1 MITPE
6 RFGPYLLL
14 KKIGRG
20 GMAELFLARQ
30 TGVAGFERVVAI
42 KRILPHLTEDRE
54 FVQMFVNEAK
64 LAAQITHPNV
74 VQIYDFGA
82 VLGTY
87 YMAMEYVMGKSL
99 AAVLAQGQARG
110 NPIPVPAAVRITA
123 AIAAGLDHANR
134 GATVSGAPLGIIH
147 RDISPQNILIGYNGD
162 VKLVDFGI
170 AKAASSSTHTQT
182 GVLKGKLAYLSPEQA
197 WGKTIDHRSDLF
209 ALGIVLHEMLT
220 GQRLFKAE
228 NEFTTLERVRSADVP
243 APSAVKSELPRE
255 LDAVVLK
262 TLAKN
267 PDDRY
272 PTGQALED
280 ALNGYLRSL
289 SPSPTARD
297 LSDYLRALFEKDI
310 ETDAAGYHQ
319 VTTATKT
326 TATPSKR
333 PAPVTPAEKTRT
345 LATPP
350 SRSAPVPPH
359 PAGNGRAVAIG
370 LGVAAVLALSAF
382 GTWSALKPP
391 AIEPPRTPLASVP
404 PTEPVIP
411 EPRVEPA
418 PLAPQ
423 PVEPAPSAPAVP
435 PEAEAPRVSPPIE
448 RSRTLEPPPKR
459 NKKPTPVPVSA
470 PLKQPRRVA
479 PPTVNEARAVTPAPK
494 ITPAPQVPPPA
505 AAPVVIIP
513 KVAEPIKPVAEAK
526 PAAPAPTRALPEA
539 DPSRTTTPT
548 TPPPTE
554 PAHEEAPLPL
564 LP

>member
-1 MITPE
+1 
-6 RFGPYLLL
+6 LL

-99 AAVLAQGQARG
+99 AAVLAQGHALG
-110 NPIPVPAAVRITA
+110 NPIPTAAAVRITA

-134 GATVSGAPLGIIH
+134 GTTVSGAPLGIIH

-197 WGKTIDHRSDLF
+197 WGKAIDHRSDLF

-228 NEFTTLERVRSADVP
+228 NEFTTLERVRSAEVP
-243 APSAVKSELPRE
+243 APSSLKSGLPME

-280 ALNGYLRSL
+280 ALNSYVRSL
-289 SPSPTARD
+289 SAPPGARD
-297 LSDYLRALFEKDI
+297 LSDYLRALFDKDI
-310 ETDAAGYHQ
+310 ETDTAAYQQ
-319 VTTATKT
+319 VTTIK
-326 TATPSKR
+326 ATPAPTSKR
-333 PAPVTPAEKTRT
+333 PASVTPAEKTRT
-345 LATPP
+345 LAAPA
-350 SRSAPVPPH
+350 SRMPAPTRA
-359 PAGNGRAVAIG
+359 PADGHAAGTHGRVLAIAVGAAVA
-370 LGVAAVLALSAF
+370 VALSAV
-382 GTWSALKPP
+382 GAWSVLKPP
-391 AIEPPRTPLASVP
+391 AIEPPRTPLAAVP
-404 PTEPVIP
+404 PTEPTIP
-411 EPRVEPA
+411 QPRVEPA
-418 PLAPQ
+418 PEAPQ
-423 PVEPAPSAPAVP
+423 RPIEPVAVTPSVTPEASAPRRSPTPEPLARKKKTTTVP
-435 PEAEAPRVSPPIE
+435 ASAPFK
-448 RSRTLEPPPKR
+448 EPP
-459 NKKPTPVPVSA
+459 
-470 PLKQPRRVA
+470 RVA
-479 PPTVNEARAVTPAPK
+479 PPTVSAARSVTPK
-494 ITPAPQVPPPA
+494 PAIKSVPQVQPP
-505 AAPVVIIP
+505 APVVVAP
-513 KVAEPIKPVAEAK
+513 KLAEPVKPVVEAK
-526 PAAPAPTRALPEA
+526 PLAPTPTRVLPERDPPRAPAPPL
-539 DPSRTTTPT
+539 
-548 TPPPTE
+548 PTE
-554 PAHEEAPLPL
+554 PVPLEAPLPL

>member
-1 MITPE
+1 MTTSE

-99 AAVLAQGQARG
+99 AAVLAQGQALG
-110 NPIPVPAAVRITA
+110 KPIPVSAAVRITA

-134 GATVSGAPLGIIH
+134 GTTVSGAPLGIIH
-147 RDISPQNILIGYNGD
+147 RDISPQNILIGYTGD

-197 WGKTIDHRSDLF
+197 WGKAVDHRSDLF

-228 NEFTTLERVRSADVP
+228 NEFTTLERVRSAEVP
-243 APSAVKSELPRE
+243 APSAVKSGVPQE
-255 LDAVVLK
+255 LDAIVLK
-262 TLAKN
+262 ALAKN

-272 PTGQALED
+272 ATGQTLED
-280 ALNGYLRSL
+280 ALSGYLRHL
-289 SPSPTARD
+289 SPPPSARD
-297 LSDYLRALFEKDI
+297 LSDYLRALFDKDI
-310 ETDAAGYHQ
+310 ATDTAAYQQ
-319 VTTATKT
+319 VTMVTKT
-326 TATPSKR
+326 TATPTGKR
-333 PAPVTPAEKTRT
+333 PAPAAPAEKTRT
-345 LATPP
+345 LAAPA
-350 SRSAPVPPH
+350 SRQAPVPQ
-359 PAGNGRAVAIG
+359 PASGGSGRAVAIG
-370 LGVAAVLALSAF
+370 LGAAALLALSAF
-382 GTWSALKPP
+382 GAWSVLKPP
-391 AIEPPRTPLASVP
+391 AIEPPRTPLAAVP

-411 EPRVEPA
+411 DPRVKPA
-418 PLAPQ
+418 
-423 PVEPAPSAPAVP
+423 
-435 PEAEAPRVSPPIE
+435 AEAPPPVEATPSTPTVTPEPEAPSPQPLIKP
-448 RSRTLEPPPKR
+448 SSPSAPPPKR
-459 NKKPTPVPVSA
+459 VKKPTTAPLSA
-470 PLKQPRRVA
+470 PAKALRRTS
-479 PPTVNEARAVTPAPK
+479 PTTGNEARIV
-494 ITPAPQVPPPA
+494 
-505 AAPVVIIP
+505 APVPTP
-513 KVAEPIKPVAEAK
+513 KPATLPPRAVGLPNVVELPKPVAEGQ
-526 PAAPAPTRALPEA
+526 PAAP
-539 DPSRTTTPT
+539 TPT
-548 TPPPTE
+548 QVQPERVPPRAPAPASPPPAE
-554 PAHEEAPLPL
+554 PTHDEAPLPL

>member
-1 MITPE
+1 MTTPE

-110 NPIPVPAAVRITA
+110 NPVPVSAAVRIIA
-123 AIAAGLDHANR
+123 AIAAGLDHAYR
-134 GATVSGAPLGIIH
+134 GTTVSGAPLGIIH

-197 WGKTIDHRSDLF
+197 WGKPIDHRSDLF

-228 NEFTTLERVRSADVP
+228 NEFTTLERVRTAEVP
-243 APSAVKSELPRE
+243 VPSTVKDGLPKAM
-255 LDAVVLK
+255 DAIVLK
-262 TLAKN
+262 ALAKR

-272 PTGQALED
+272 ATGQAFED
-280 ALNGYLRSL
+280 ALQSYVRTLPPP
-289 SPSPTARD
+289 PSARD
-297 LSDYLRALFEKDI
+297 LSEYLRTLFDKDI
-310 ETDAAGYHQ
+310 ETDTVTYHQ
-319 VTTATKT
+319 VTTLTKT
-326 TATPSKR
+326 TATPTSRR
-333 PAPVTPAEKTRT
+333 PEGAVHAERTRTRVTPAARSVP
-345 LATPP
+345 A
-350 SRSAPVPPH
+350 SAP
-359 PAGNGRAVAIG
+359 AGHGRSVTIG
-370 LGVAAVLALSAF
+370 LGVAAVVALSAV
-382 GTWSALKPP
+382 GGWSILKPP
-391 AIEPPRTPLASVP
+391 AIEPRRTPVAVAPQAAP
-404 PTEPVIP
+404 PIP
-411 EPRVEPA
+411 EPQVEPTVMAPEQPIRIEPEPLDPVHAPETVSPQPAPTLERPKRVKRPAMIPVTAPPQKPRRTTPPRIHEARTVAPTPEFKPTTVAPA
-418 PLAPQ
+418 PLAAGP
-423 PVEPAPSAPAVP
+423 PVADA
-435 PEAEAPRVSPPIE
+435 
-448 RSRTLEPPPKR
+448 L
-459 NKKPTPVPVSA
+459 
-470 PLKQPRRVA
+470 
-479 PPTVNEARAVTPAPK
+479 
-494 ITPAPQVPPPA
+494 
-505 AAPVVIIP
+505 
-513 KVAEPIKPVAEAK
+513 KPVAEVK
-526 PAAPAPTRALPEA
+526 PLASPAPRLTPVRE
-539 DPSRTTTPT
+539 PSIASTPT
-548 TPPPTE
+548 PQPPPE
-554 PAHEEAPLPL
+554 PAHDEAPLPL